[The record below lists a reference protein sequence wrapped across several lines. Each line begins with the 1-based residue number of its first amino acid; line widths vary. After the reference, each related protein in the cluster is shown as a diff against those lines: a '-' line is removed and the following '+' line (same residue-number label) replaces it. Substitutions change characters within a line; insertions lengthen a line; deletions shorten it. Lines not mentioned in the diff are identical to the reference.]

1 VQMGLQAMR
10 ERRLVTKL
18 ELHLDN
24 GTFSVEGGL
33 GGLRNC
39 N

>member
-1 VQMGLQAMR
+1 MGLQVMK

-24 GTFSVEGGL
+24 GTFSIEEGGL
-33 GGLRNC
+33 QNC